1 MTILS
6 PLLLLPLSFNL
17 SKQHLLLFHKLLLS
31 QPQTGRFFLRPPPL
45 RFIIPFNIHIRHLF
59 LCLPHL
65 CLIFGLVLRRES
77 FRFAPLRF
85 ELLCLGLCLGR
96 RRNTEFCDP
105 LSLVI
110 VEVFG
115 SLAVDCIVLAEMDIV
130 DSGIAHSIE
139 VVDFGTVGFEV
150 VHTVDSEAVDK
161 STVHTAAET
170 KHPAQPV
177 HALNFSV
184 LLFSADD
191 P

>member
-1 MTILS
+1 MLDI
-6 PLLLLPLSFNL
+6 
-17 SKQHLLLFHKLLLS
+17 
-31 QPQTGRFFLRPPPL
+31 RPCTAPRVVPL
-45 RFIIPFNIHIRHLF
+45 RAIAFRAAVLVS
-59 LCLPHL
+59 LL
-65 CLIFGLVLRRES
+65 GLVV
-77 FRFAPLRF
+77 FAR
-85 ELLCLGLCLGR
+85 LGLGIWLG

-130 DSGIAHSIE
+130 DSGVAHSIE

-184 LLFSADD
+184 LLFSVDD

>member
-1 MTILS
+1 MLDI
-6 PLLLLPLSFNL
+6 
-17 SKQHLLLFHKLLLS
+17 
-31 QPQTGRFFLRPPPL
+31 RPCTAPRVVPL
-45 RFIIPFNIHIRHLF
+45 RAIAFRAA
-59 LCLPHL
+59 
-65 CLIFGLVLRRES
+65 VLGS
-77 FRFAPLRF
+77 LLGSSVFAR
-85 ELLCLGLCLGR
+85 LGLGLGLGIWLG